1 MNTPARPPVREARLL
16 RQAAARAFTLIELLT
31 VIAIIAILSA
41 ISFGVIKGV
50 KERSSIGQAKAEV
63 AVIAQ
68 ALETYKMQY
77 GDYPQATSTADPKIT
92 PNANAVYML
101 QALIG
106 KKGPTGVAMT
116 QKALLDISKFSLS
129 DTTGDPFSSPGSST
143 ITLVDPWGNS
153 YMYYYYTVSTGSN
166 ITKRSFLLFSQGPD
180 GYSTVPSSMTGT
192 TGGTIDN
199 TDVKNSD
206 NIYAN

>member
-41 ISFGVIKGV
+41 ICFGVVKGV

-68 ALETYKMQY
+68 ALETYKLQY
-77 GDYPQATSTADPKIT
+77 GDYPQTIVPS
-92 PNANAVYML
+92 VML
-101 QALIG
+101 QSLIG
-106 KKGPTGVAMT
+106 KMGPTGVAIT

-129 DTTGDPFSSPGSST
+129 NPTGDPFTDTSLT
-143 ITLVDPWGNS
+143 MVDPWGNS
-153 YMYYYYTVSTGSN
+153 YQYYYYTVSTGSN

-180 GYSTVPSSMTGT
+180 GTFTAPTSLSGT

-199 TDVKNSD
+199 TDAKNSD